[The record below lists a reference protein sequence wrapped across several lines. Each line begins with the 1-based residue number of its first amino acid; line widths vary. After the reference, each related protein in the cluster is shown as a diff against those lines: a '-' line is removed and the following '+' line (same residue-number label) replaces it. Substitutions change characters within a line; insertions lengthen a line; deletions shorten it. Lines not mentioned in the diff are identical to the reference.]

1 VVLGAKAV
9 GDVSRRR
16 PGNQEFGMKNRF
28 MAAVAVAA
36 IMTATGVAHA
46 QTADV
51 AQLKQEAAALKK
63 QNEALELRLNKLEKQ
78 QAQAPAAAPAGDF
91 LAQAAAAPGTL
102 LTGEAPLTFYGIT
115 LYGSIDAGLGWQSA
129 GAQFNGSLPQNVAP
143 LVSKQSNHSTFT
155 GIQGGGLGGY
165 NVVGLKGDQSLG
177 VADIRGV
184 FDLSTNFS
192 PLSGQLSNGPNS
204 LQQNAGVLLPYQSAN
219 GDSSRAGQAF
229 NNVAYAGLKSD
240 TYGALTFGRQNAL
253 TAETL
258 KGFDPFNGSL
268 AFSATG
274 YSGTWAGGGFTEGTK
289 WDDSLRY
296 VYTYNKLLF
305 IGGQVKLSQWG
316 NPQSGGNGNYQI
328 TAGVLDWN
336 GLSASVSGGHVSGV
350 PVLTALSQTSGTLGG
365 ATATI
370 PGTAAGV
377 LANSLNV
384 RLADQDLITAGVKYK
399 YQQFTFFGGYQ
410 YFRNTNPSTT
420 QPSSTPASAPTSV
433 SSSYLWND
441 NNGYQASSLTSNYY
455 GSASVNNIFW
465 IGGKYSWDP
474 KLDFIA
480 AYYHWT
486 QNQFNTFSAVIPN
499 GAAPTSVACNNA
511 RLLVTYNKFGVA
523 TATSAPRPSNC
534 SGTSD
539 AVSLAATYQFTKR
552 LSGYA
557 GILASSVSGGIA
569 SGYQVTSVW
578 SPSVGLRYNF

>member
-1 VVLGAKAV
+1 
-9 GDVSRRR
+9 
-16 PGNQEFGMKNRF
+16 MKNKF
-28 MAAVAVAA
+28 KAAVAVVA

-78 QAQAPAAAPAGDF
+78 QAQAPAAPAGDF

-115 LYGSIDAGLGWQSA
+115 LYGSLDAGLGWQSA
-129 GAQFNGSLPQNVAP
+129 GSSFNGSLPQNVNEFIG
-143 LVSKQSNHSTFT
+143 KQSNHSTFT

-165 NVVGLKGDQSLG
+165 NVVGLKGDQALG
-177 VADIRGV
+177 VLDIRGV

-192 PLSGQLSNGPNS
+192 PLSGQLSNGPAS

-240 TYGALTFGRQNAL
+240 TYGALTFGRQNAF

-258 KGFDPFNGSL
+258 KAYDPFNASL

-274 YSGTWAGGGFTEGTK
+274 YSGSWAGGQYTEGTK

-296 VYTYNKLLF
+296 VYTYNKLLYV
-305 IGGQVKLSQWG
+305 GGQVKLSQWG
-316 NPQSGGNGNYQI
+316 NPQSGGNGNYQL
-328 TAGVLDWN
+328 TAGVTDWN
-336 GLSASVSGGHVSGV
+336 NLSASVSGGHLSGV
-350 PVLTALSQTSGTLGG
+350 PSLSALAVGSTAYVGTLN
-365 ATATI
+365 AK
-370 PGTAAGV
+370 
-377 LANSLNV
+377 
-384 RLADQDLITAGVKYK
+384 LADQDIIAAGVKYK

-410 YFRNTNPSTT
+410 YFRLSNPSTT
-420 QPSSTPASAPTSV
+420 ESSASAFSSTN
-433 SSSYLWND
+433 LWSN
-441 NNGYQASSLTSNYY
+441 NNGYQASSLTTNAY
-455 GSASVNNIFW
+455 GSPSYNNIFW
-465 IGGKYSWDP
+465 VGGKYAWDP
-474 KLDFIA
+474 KLDIIA

-486 QNQFNTFSAVIPN
+486 QNQYNTFNAKGVAV
-499 GAAPTSVACNNA
+499 APTSFACNSA
-511 RLLVTYNKFGVA
+511 RILVTYNKAGVA
-523 TATSAPRPSNC
+523 TAVSAPRPANC
-534 SGTSD
+534 SGSSD
-539 AVSLAATYQFTKR
+539 AASLAVNYQFTKR

-578 SPSVGLRYNF
+578 SPSIGLRYSF